1 VTDHPNREIEVRVV
15 LPGDDLD
22 AQLDLSERAFGP
34 MDAARRDQWRE
45 ALAGIIAERRCLGAF
60 IGDRPVGGA
69 LFHDMRQWWCGQ
81 PVPMAGVSNV
91 RVAPEDRGRG
101 IGRLLMTALLDD
113 IAAHGYPLSVLYP
126 ATMPLYRSLGWELA
140 GGRYTA
146 VIPAR
151 SLFGLE
157 PPDPAATQAGSGL
170 PAIRRAG
177 PGDVEAVLA
186 VIGRVHEAA
195 RDCGPITW
203 DAVTVRRWLADPDI
217 YAYLCDDGFLVYRW
231 RSGNSELVVEGAE
244 AVSAA
249 TVHAFWSQ
257 LGAHA
262 SIAEKVYARVGPA
275 DAFWWLTRERDA
287 DMENRS
293 MWMLRVVDA
302 PAAIAARG
310 FPAAVSLTVPLLI
323 ADPARPANSG
333 RWDLTVA
340 GGKGS
345 LTPASAAPVQ
355 LAPALAAGPASP
367 AELAPVALGPRG
379 LAALYA
385 GTPVITLRQA
395 GLASGGSPEDDAA
408 LDAAFAASPYMLDDF

>member
-1 VTDHPNREIEVRVV
+1 
-15 LPGDDLD
+15 
-22 AQLDLSERAFGP
+22 
-34 MDAARRDQWRE
+34 
-45 ALAGIIAERRCLGAF
+45 
-60 IGDRPVGGA
+60 
-69 LFHDMRQWWCGQ
+69 
-81 PVPMAGVSNV
+81 
-91 RVAPEDRGRG
+91 VAPEDRGQG
-101 IGRLLMTALLDD
+101 IGRLLMTALLEEM
-113 IAAHGYPLSVLYP
+113 AARGYPLSVLYP

-140 GGRYTA
+140 GSRYTA

-157 PPDPAATQAGSGL
+157 PPDPAPPRSGR
-170 PAIRRAG
+170 PEIRRAG

-203 DAVTVRRWLADPDI
+203 DAVTVSRWLADSDI

-231 RSGNSELVVEGAE
+231 HNGNSELVVEGAE

-249 TVHAFWSQ
+249 TLHAFWSQ

-262 SIAEKVYARVGPA
+262 SIAEKVCARVGPA

-287 DMENRS
+287 DVEHRS
-293 MWMLRVVDA
+293 MWMLRAVDA

-310 FPAAVSLTVPLLI
+310 FRAAVSLAVPLLI
-323 ADPARPANSG
+323 ADDARPANSG
-333 RWDLTVA
+333 HWDLTVA

-345 LTPASAAPVQ
+345 LTPAPCAPARAAPARPTPQ
-355 LAPALAAGPASP
+355 APLAVPAPLT
-367 AELAPVALGPRG
+367 LGARG

-385 GTPVITLRQA
+385 GTPLVTLRQA
-395 GLASGGSPEDDAA
+395 GLVSGGSPDDDAA
-408 LDAAFAASPYMLDDF
+408 LDAAFAATPYMLDEF